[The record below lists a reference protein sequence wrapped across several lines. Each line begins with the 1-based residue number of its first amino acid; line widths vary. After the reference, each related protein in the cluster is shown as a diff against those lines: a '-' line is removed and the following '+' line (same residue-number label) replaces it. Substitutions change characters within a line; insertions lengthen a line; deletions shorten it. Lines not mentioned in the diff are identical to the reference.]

1 MTCTHCGIDFTVEQS
16 NEACSSCGSFG
27 GCNLVKCPKCG
38 YEQPRIPK
46 WIEKLSTL
54 FSDRKRIKTK

>member
-1 MTCTHCGIDFTVEQS
+1 MTCTHCSHEFTISES

-27 GCNLVKCPKCG
+27 GCNLVMCPKCG

-46 WIEKLSTL
+46 WVETAARL
-54 FSDRKRIKTK
+54 FAKKTRLKQR